1 MVDVYLLQSL
11 LVLLVLS
18 LPWQSVD
25 MHRAVAQA
33 TKPFLYAYESD
44 VEQHTEK
51 EAPFLLLSSC

>member
-33 TKPFLYAYESD
+33 TKPFLYDAYESD

-51 EAPFLLLSSC
+51 APFLLLSSC